1 MLDYP
6 GPIVYFTRM
15 YDIAWLQLA
24 LGWGL
29 GLLMVRNGQE
39 PWLRALGV
47 LCCLLGTLTVFLSF
61 DETIINVFYRSVT
74 F

>member
-1 MLDYP
+1 MILGGIIALTALPWYLQVLPGNGMLDYP

-29 GLLMVRNGQE
+29 G
-39 PWLRALGV
+39 
-47 LCCLLGTLTVFLSF
+47 C
-61 DETIINVFYRSVT
+61 
-74 F
+74 